1 MMLKLRMWLV
11 SIIPCAKICYC
22 LSQPVL
28 QPHCGPPMQ
37 HLCGTAPGED
47 TTALFS
53 GFGGSVH
60 FGGGRAGQMTQR
72 AKQLIHR
79 GFVTSTDVERAAI
92 SHLQGGQV
100 SLSNISDKHI
110 ITGLLPIAI
119 DHRLFARQQTLR
131 KDGHYPRL
139 AMGVLAR
146 AVDISV
152 PQ

>member
-1 MMLKLRMWLV
+1 MPRSCSRSIVSRNWAPVSRSLMEPVYDSNLSARVDLPWSMWAMMLKLRMWLV
-11 SIIPCAKICYC
+11 WIIPCAKVCHR

-28 QPHCGPPMQ
+28 QPDRGTPVQ

-79 GFVTSTDVERAAI
+79 GFVTSTDVERA
-92 SHLQGGQV
+92 
-100 SLSNISDKHI
+100 
-110 ITGLLPIAI
+110 
-119 DHRLFARQQTLR
+119 
-131 KDGHYPRL
+131 
-139 AMGVLAR
+139 
-146 AVDISV
+146 
-152 PQ
+152 